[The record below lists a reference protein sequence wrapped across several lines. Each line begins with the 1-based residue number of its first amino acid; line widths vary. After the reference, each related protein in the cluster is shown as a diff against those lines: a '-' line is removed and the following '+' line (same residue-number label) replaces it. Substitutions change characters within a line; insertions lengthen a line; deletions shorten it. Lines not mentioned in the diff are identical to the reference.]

1 MNSIMLSFKFPPG
14 FQYEKE
20 GVKIEEDICEEI
32 PQYEELIGFT
42 SFFVSIREKYCPIT
56 NYDISG
62 RASRGIFVG
71 IPDNGIQAVTLL
83 ENKEIC
89 EVSTCTFSADRR
101 SITSRNC
108 YIWGCESKMKFTAFG
123 LIDALERWYPYQS
136 VMTPVY
142 LDVSCSI
149 PKLGVVVQSKT
160 AISIRSIDLKEI
172 LEICF
177 SKAIP
182 FVILRTRKE
191 DVDIIKSYSLSL
203 RAFEVDDS
211 LSDIVCFMV
220 VISSL
225 EFLCFSCSTYSRS

>member
-14 FQYEKE
+14 FQYEKD

-32 PQYEELIGFT
+32 PKYEELIGFA

-101 SITSRNC
+101 STTSRNC
-108 YIWGCESKMKFTAFG
+108 YIWDCESKMKFTAFG
-123 LIDALERWYPYQS
+123 LVDALERWYPHQS

-191 DVDIIKSYSLSL
+191 DVDIIKSYNLSL

-220 VISSL
+220 VNSSL
-225 EFLCFSCSTYSRS
+225 EFLYFSCSAYSRS